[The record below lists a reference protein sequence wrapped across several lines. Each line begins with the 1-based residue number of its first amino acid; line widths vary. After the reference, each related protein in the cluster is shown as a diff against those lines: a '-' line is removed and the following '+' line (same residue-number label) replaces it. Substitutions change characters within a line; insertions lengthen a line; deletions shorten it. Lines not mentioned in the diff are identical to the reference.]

1 MNEKLLNDLL
11 LSAIRDGEV
20 SLEFSDAVVDSL
32 LEQPLGS
39 QFDASAATV
48 QWRLKV
54 RQQDEAIAAARRE
67 IPETPQ
73 PFGRF
78 VEAVRE
84 RAGLTRVAVAERL
97 HKAEDYVQRLERGDL
112 SPINVPAA
120 DFANLLGL
128 FNVHISSV
136 PLMIMA
142 SRAAAA
148 DKATYRAAARSHGGI
163 RREARGEDVE
173 RALDA
178 FAVHMRQKAL
188 RQASAN
194 IPSDVQAYVS
204 KIREELVRTGRT
216 DLLV

>member
-11 LSAIRDGEV
+11 LSAIRNGEV
-20 SLEFSDAVVDSL
+20 SLELSDTLVDSF
-32 LEQPLGS
+32 LEQPLGER
-39 QFDASAATV
+39 FAASTASV
-48 QWRLKV
+48 QWKLKV
-54 RQQDEAIAAARRE
+54 RQQDAAIAAARCQVSD
-67 IPETPQ
+67 TPQ

-84 RAGLTRVAVAERL
+84 RAGLTRIAIAERL
-97 HKAEDYVQRLERGDL
+97 QKAEDYVQRLERGDL
-112 SPINVPAA
+112 SPINVPAP
-120 DFANLLGL
+120 DLANVLGL

-136 PLMIMA
+136 PQMIMA
-142 SRAAAA
+142 SLTAAT

-194 IPSDVQAYVS
+194 IRSDVQAYVG
-204 KIREELVRTGRT
+204 KVREELARAGRL